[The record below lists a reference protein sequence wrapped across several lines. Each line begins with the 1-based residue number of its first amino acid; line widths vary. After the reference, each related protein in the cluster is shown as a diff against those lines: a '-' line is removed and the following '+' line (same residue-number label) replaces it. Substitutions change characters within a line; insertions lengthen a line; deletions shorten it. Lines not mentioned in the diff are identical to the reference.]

1 MAMAN
6 GGESLYERF
15 DRRSVVSGRFKEIYT
30 IRPTPSFCSRMKS
43 PGVSAAREF
52 ALSRLVHFT
61 KSLSTHPPYFE
72 IAKEEGSNLGFA
84 ALPGIIVALT
94 LRRSFSSVAIL
105 DNARFS
111 RLKREA
117 KGRVFKVLARGVVD
131 DDKISKDKSN
141 ALTGKRLTAEG
152 YNRFIVLKFL
162 NERTSGNE
170 QVEINCSM
178 SLTTLKTAKTSI
190 DPPESLRRSSLKI
203 SVVLGLSANNDEAI
217 RPPRTTTTLLLC
229 RLEGRQ
235 WWL

>member
-1 MAMAN
+1 
-6 GGESLYERF
+6 
-15 DRRSVVSGRFKEIYT
+15 
-30 IRPTPSFCSRMKS
+30 MKS

-141 ALTGKRLTAEG
+141 GICI
-152 YNRFIVLKFL
+152 Y
-162 NERTSGNE
+162 GNT
-170 QVEINCSM
+170 C
-178 SLTTLKTAKTSI
+178 
-190 DPPESLRRSSLKI
+190 SLKAMKI
-203 SVVLGLSANNDEAI
+203 SSFDFFANMTLGFQHQ
-217 RPPRTTTTLLLC
+217 PRNTPS
-229 RLEGRQ
+229 
-235 WWL
+235 

>member
-1 MAMAN
+1 MAMAD

-15 DRRSVVSGRFKEIYT
+15 DRRSVVSSRFKEIYT

-141 ALTGKRLTAEG
+141 GT
-152 YNRFIVLKFL
+152 F
-162 NERTSGNE
+162 S
-170 QVEINCSM
+170 
-178 SLTTLKTAKTSI
+178 SI
-190 DPPESLRRSSLKI
+190 DLTDTFLWSSERSIHLTPWLGQNFFQLLPGNVWQWLEEI
-203 SVVLGLSANNDEAI
+203 DANQTAVLFKENPSTKVRSIVGWRI
-217 RPPRTTTTLLLC
+217 
-229 RLEGRQ
+229 
-235 WWL
+235 